1 MGCILYEMSMRRVPF
16 DAPDLKSLIQKI
28 TRGPTPEIATEYSAN
43 IRNLCK
49 ELLERDP
56 ARRPPAAEILKKP
69 VVREMVRRML
79 DEVKAGDEGDANA
92 GASRAEGNT
101 GAPASSGAAAPAASG
116 GGGAE
121 GVAEHKAPAPSRGS
135 GGGGGQYA
143 GDAGT
148 YAKGQAVE
156 YYSETHGEW
165 LPAAVTNADESGRI
179 MLNVKPNVWL
189 SRAVQGAKVRPKGS
203 GGQVPGSDRPAR
215 GSSRPAGDGDH
226 GSPSR
231 DRHPAQRRSSSG
243 VDHALVRN
251 GSREAMAGGGAP
263 GRHATPNRDRGLRV
277 PSPRRD
283 VSSGGS
289 RSGAG
294 SRR

>member
-43 IRNLCK
+43 VRNLCK

-56 ARRPPAAEILKKP
+56 TRRPPAAEILKKP

-92 GASRAEGNT
+92 QAGASRAEGSSS
-101 GAPASSGAAAPAASG
+101 APAVAPAASG
-116 GGGAE
+116 GAGAE
-121 GVAEHKAPAPSRGS
+121 AAAENRAPAPAPAPSRGS
-135 GGGGGQYA
+135 GGQYA

-148 YAKGQAVE
+148 YTKGQAVE
-156 YYSETHGEW
+156 YWSETHGEW
-165 LPAAVTNADESGRI
+165 LPASVTNADENGRI

-189 SRAVQGAKVRPKGS
+189 SRSVQGAKVRPKGS
-203 GGQVPGSDRPAR
+203 GGQAPGSEKPAR
-215 GSSRPAGDGDH
+215 GSSAARPPAPAGDAEQV
-226 GSPSR
+226 SP
-231 DRHPAQRRSSSG
+231 DKKVPQRGRSSSG
-243 VDHALVRN
+243 ADQVLARN
-251 GSREAMAGGGAP
+251 GSREGVAAG
-263 GRHATPNRDRGLRV
+263 GRHATPGRDRGLRV
-277 PSPRRD
+277 PSPRRE